1 MGDGRQYW
9 LESAKSQMQLQ
20 KGTRLGPYEIV
31 APLGSGGMGEVYR
44 ARDTRLGREVAVKIL
59 PRELSADP
67 KLRIRFEREAKAIS
81 SLSHPNICALHDVGE
96 VVRGNTRIQY
106 IVMEYLEG
114 KTLEASLTSGPLPI
128 DQVVERGIEIAD

>member
-1 MGDGRQYW
+1 
-9 LESAKSQMQLQ
+9 
-20 KGTRLGPYEIV
+20 
-31 APLGSGGMGEVYR
+31 APRCASGMGEVYW

-59 PRELSADP
+59 PRQLSGDP

-96 VVRGNTRIQY
+96 VQRGDARIQY

-114 KTLEASLTSGPLPI
+114 KTLEVSLANGPLPI
-128 DQVVERGIEIAD
+128 DQVLERG